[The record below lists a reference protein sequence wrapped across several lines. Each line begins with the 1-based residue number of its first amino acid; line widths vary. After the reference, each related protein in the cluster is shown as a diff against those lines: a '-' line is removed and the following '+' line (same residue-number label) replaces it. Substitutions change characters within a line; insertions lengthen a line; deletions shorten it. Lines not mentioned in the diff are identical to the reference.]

1 MRNMMNMTGIYGI
14 VAFIALLLMFGYQK
28 LIKKKELCLSYIYFA
43 VFTVNAGYF
52 LLSISRTL
60 KGALNANRLVY
71 LASVFLPL
79 AMLVTIM
86 NICQITYKR
95 KHLAVLIFAGIVVF
109 GLAASGGYLDIYY
122 KNVILE
128 FRNGAAILLKEYG
141 PFHSFYGMY
150 LLSYFV
156 AMIGFILYAM
166 KKKKRVPYKIAVFV
180 LVIVLGNLSTWLVE
194 QFIAVEFEFLSIS
207 YVLTEGLLLVFYAI
221 MEENSLQKVVYEQKS
236 SVISE
241 EQNNFEEELEKSDEE
256 IDDELSADSSKK
268 QNKREEVLS
277 QVKQRMIAG
286 KPEELERLS
295 VREMEVLL
303 LILDNKKRKSIAEEL
318 EVTENTVKKHT
329 SHIFS
334 KLGVTNRKELFEQC
348 EKNIVQDKE

>member
-1 MRNMMNMTGIYGI
+1 
-14 VAFIALLLMFGYQK
+14 
-28 LIKKKELCLSYIYFA
+28 
-43 VFTVNAGYF
+43 
-52 LLSISRTL
+52 
-60 KGALNANRLVY
+60 
-71 LASVFLPL
+71 
-79 AMLVTIM
+79 
-86 NICQITYKR
+86 
-95 KHLAVLIFAGIVVF
+95 
-109 GLAASGGYLDIYY
+109 
-122 KNVILE
+122 
-128 FRNGAAILLKEYG
+128 
-141 PFHSFYGMY
+141 
-150 LLSYFV
+150 
-156 AMIGFILYAM
+156 MIGFILYAM

-303 LILDNKKRKSIAEEL
+303 LILDNKKRKSRMCLSPGLHPIFTHSE
-318 EVTENTVKKHT
+318 T
-329 SHIFS
+329 SFI
-334 KLGVTNRKELFEQC
+334 TIQ
-348 EKNIVQDKE
+348 I